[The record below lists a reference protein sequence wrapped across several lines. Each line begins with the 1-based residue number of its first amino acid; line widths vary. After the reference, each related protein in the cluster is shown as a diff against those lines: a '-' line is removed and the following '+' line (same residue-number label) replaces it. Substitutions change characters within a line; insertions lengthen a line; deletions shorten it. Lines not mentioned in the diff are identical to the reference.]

1 MFNFGADRPLVASKV
16 ESPELGKVLRFPGHF
31 PLDKFKL
38 WKQGQLDLM
47 VCELLLEWSFSWKH
61 KMEQQ
66 NILAI

>member
-47 VCELLLEWSFSWKH
+47 VCELL
-61 KMEQQ
+61 
-66 NILAI
+66 